1 MNISPIPNDEAYKR
15 LKALYG
21 ISKLLASLENIE
33 KTFPEIVALATETF
47 PLATAVLIQCRESE
61 HKTSQWRS
69 VNATPEQ
76 LVLAA
81 KHAEIGCDY
90 ICGEMDDISSSVLDT
105 GNHSNY
111 VVLPLILNNLSP
123 FGVLQLEGS
132 SSLDEQDLEFVVAL
146 VDLLCV
152 ALDRKYI
159 KKIEADSQREQTKKS
174 TDTIDRSNE
183 KILGLETERALRESF
198 VSLLSHDLRT
208 PLSVA
213 KISAQ
218 LIQRRSS
225 NPEAC
230 QNLALKIS
238 HSIDR
243 ADEMIRNLLDA
254 NRIRSGEKL
263 PLNLEHFEMSS
274 FVQETLL
281 DLATVHGDRFVLKP
295 SEKIEGFW
303 DTQNVR
309 RVIENL
315 CNNAI
320 KYGSNSPVILSL
332 EAADKFVKICVHNN
346 GSIISEEDQKSLFQ
360 QFRRSHEAEESGK
373 KGWGIGLTLVQGVA
387 EAHGGNVSVKSE
399 AGTGTIFTV
408 TLPID
413 ARPFVHK

>member
-1 MNISPIPNDEAYKR
+1 MNTSPIPNDDAYKR

-21 ISKLLASLENIE
+21 ISKLLTSLESIE

-47 PLATAVLIQCRESE
+47 PLATAVLIQCRQTE

-81 KHAEIGCDY
+81 KHAEMGCDY
-90 ICGEMDDISSSVLDT
+90 ICGEMDDTSSSKLDT

-111 VVLPLILNNLSP
+111 VVLPLIINNLSP

-132 SSLDEQDLEFVVAL
+132 STLDEQDLEFVVAL

-159 KKIEADSQREQTKKS
+159 RKKEADSQKEQIKKS
-174 TDTIDRSNE
+174 TETIDRSNV
-183 KILGLETERALRESF
+183 KILDLETERALRESF
-198 VSLLSHDLRT
+198 VSLLTHDLRT

-218 LIQRRSS
+218 LIQRRFSD
-225 NPEAC
+225 PDAC
-230 QNLALKIS
+230 LNLALKIS

-263 PLNLEHFEMSS
+263 PLNLQHFELSG
-274 FVQETLL
+274 FIHDTLL
-281 DLATVHGDRFVLKP
+281 DLATVHGDRFLLKP

-303 DTQNVR
+303 DVQNIR

-320 KYGSNSPVILSL
+320 KYGSNSVVTLSL
-332 EAADKFVKICVHNN
+332 SQKDKDVIISVHNE
-346 GSIISEEDQKSLFQ
+346 GSIISKEDQESLFQ
-360 QFRRSHEAEESGK
+360 QFRRSNGADESGK
-373 KGWGIGLTLVQGVA
+373 KGWGIGLTLVRGVA
-387 EAHGGNVSVKSE
+387 EAHGGSVTVQSE
-399 AGTGTIFTV
+399 SGIGTIFTV
-408 TLPID
+408 TLPKD
-413 ARPFVHK
+413 SHPFVHN

>member
-21 ISKLLASLENIE
+21 ISKLLTSLENIE
-33 KTFPEIVALATETF
+33 KTFPEIVALASETF
-47 PLATAVLIQCRESE
+47 PLATAVLIQCRQTEHQSSE
-61 HKTSQWRS
+61 WRS
-69 VNATPEQ
+69 IDSTSEQ
-76 LVLAA
+76 LALAA
-81 KHAEIGCDY
+81 KHAEKGCDY
-90 ICGEMDDISSSVLDT
+90 ICGEMDDNSSSNLDT
-105 GNHSNY
+105 GYHSNY
-111 VVLPLILNNLSP
+111 IVLPLIINNLCP

-132 SSLDEQDLEFVVAL
+132 SPLIEEDLDFVVAL
-146 VDLLCV
+146 VDLFCV

-159 KKIEADSQREQTKKS
+159 RKIAADLQREQTKES
-174 TDTIDRSNE
+174 TQTIVRSNE
-183 KILGLETERALRESF
+183 KILDLETERALRESF

-243 ADEMIRNLLDA
+243 ADDMIRNLLDA

-263 PLNLEHFEMSS
+263 PLNIEHFEMSS
-274 FVQETLL
+274 FIQETLL

-303 DTQNVR
+303 DIQNVR

-320 KYGSNSPVILSL
+320 KYGSISPVTLSL
-332 EAADKFVKICVHNN
+332 ELSDKFVKICVHNQ

>member
-1 MNISPIPNDEAYKR
+1 MNISPIQNDEAFKR

-21 ISKLLASLENIE
+21 ISKLLGSLENVE
-33 KTFPEIVALATETF
+33 KTFPEILALAAETF
-47 PLATAVLIQCRESE
+47 PLATAVLIECRQTQ
-61 HKTSQWRS
+61 HKTSEWRS

-76 LVLAA
+76 LVLASQ
-81 KHAEIGCDY
+81 HAEKGCDY
-90 ICGEMDDISSSVLDT
+90 ICGELDIHTSSMLDT
-105 GNHSNY
+105 DNHSNY
-111 VVLPLILNNLSP
+111 VVLPLIINNLSP
-123 FGVLQLEGS
+123 FGVLQFEGS
-132 SSLDEQDLEFVVAL
+132 SPLNEQDLEFVVAL

-159 KKIEADSQREQTKKS
+159 RKSEADSQREQTKKS
-174 TDTIDRSNE
+174 SETIVRSNE
-183 KILGLETERALRESF
+183 KIVDLETERALRESF

-225 NPEAC
+225 DPDAC

-243 ADEMIRNLLDA
+243 ADDMIRNLLDA

-263 PLNLEHFEMSS
+263 PLNIEHFEMSS
-274 FVQETLL
+274 FIQETLL

-303 DTQNVR
+303 DIQNVR

-320 KYGSNSPVILSL
+320 KYGSISPVTLSL
-332 EAADKFVKICVHNN
+332 ELSDKFVKICVHNQ
-346 GSIISEEDQKSLFQ
+346 GLIISQEDQKSLFQ
-360 QFRRSHEAEESGK
+360 QFWRSHEAEESGK

-408 TLPID
+408 SLPID
-413 ARPFVHK
+413 ARPFVQK